1 MKLTTKLIAGLALAL
16 GLSACAS
23 SNHST
28 VATTRNAADLTPVV
42 TPELTIRSAEWA
54 LADVRV
60 RVPGDLKVSEAN
72 RYYPIADI
80 VWREDP
86 FGDRHAQVAQ
96 IMDDGLTQGLSH
108 LTGERPVYFDITV
121 SRFHSLT
128 EKARYSV
135 GGVHNIVYTLT
146 VVDAAT
152 GVALHGPIEMKTALK
167 AFGGDQAFA
176 AERRGETQKV
186 RIRSHLASI
195 MRQAFN
201 GGKEMRVVAKAAVA
215 PQDAYTGITQ

>member
-1 MKLTTKLIAGLALAL
+1 MKFMKLIAGLAVAV

-23 SNHST
+23 SGPISET
-28 VATTRNAADLTPVV
+28 ATRNAPDVAPVV
-42 TPELTIRSAEWA
+42 GAELTARSADWR

-60 RVPGDLKVSEAN
+60 NVSGDLKVSEAN

-86 FGDRHAQVAQ
+86 YGDRRAQVAK
-96 IMDDGLTQGLSH
+96 ILDDGLTSGLTH
-108 LTGERPVYFDITV
+108 LKGDRPVFFDINL

-128 EKARYSV
+128 EKTRVSI
-135 GGVHNIVYTLT
+135 GGVHNIIYTLT

-152 GVALHGPIEMKTALK
+152 GVALHGPIEMEIALK
-167 AFGGDQAFA
+167 AFGGDQAFE
-176 AERRGETQKV
+176 AERRGQTQKV
-186 RIRSHLASI
+186 RIQTHLASL

-201 GGKEMRVVAKAAVA
+201 GGQEMRVVARAAVA
-215 PQDAYTGITQ
+215 PQDVYTGVTQ

>member
-1 MKLTTKLIAGLALAL
+1 MKLIKLIAALAVAA

-23 SNHST
+23 SVPISET
-28 VATTRNAADLTPVV
+28 ATRNTPDASPVV
-42 TPELTIRSAEWA
+42 AHVLTAQSVDWR

-60 RVPGDLKVSEAN
+60 FVPGDLRVSEAN
-72 RYYPIADI
+72 RYYPVADI

-86 FGDRHAQVAQ
+86 FGDRRAQVAK
-96 IMDDGLTQGLSH
+96 IIDDGMTSGLTH
-108 LTGERPVYFDITV
+108 LNGSRPVFFDIKV
-121 SRFHSLT
+121 SRFHSLS

-152 GVALHGPIEMKTALK
+152 GVALHGPIEMEVDLK

-186 RIRSHLASI
+186 RIQSHLASL
-195 MRQAFN
+195 MRQGFS
-201 GGKEMRVVAKAAVA
+201 GGQEMRVVAKADIVQANT
-215 PQDAYTGITQ
+215 YTGATQ